1 MVDLLTPILSAMI
14 NMVSLL
20 LADNNGDAC
29 GFCDACE
36 YRKLGFK
43 EAGVPDPTRYQK

>member
-1 MVDLLTPILSAMI
+1 MTTTCYQ
-14 NMVSLL
+14 
-20 LADNNGDAC
+20 ADENGDAC

-43 EAGVPDPTRYQK
+43 EASIIDPTHYQK